1 MVMGTEGSTS
11 SNWNAGTECKCSVT
25 SRHEERAESMRG
37 TEEMV
42 NGEVLSTVLQENTEH
57 KKFLQVCEH
66 GVPIPL
72 FWNAVW

>member
-11 SNWNAGTECKCSVT
+11 SDWNAGMECKCSVT
-25 SRHEERAESMRG
+25 SRREERAESMRG
-37 TEEMV
+37 TEEIA
-42 NGEVLSTVLQENTEH
+42 NGEVSSVVLQGNTGH

-72 FWNAVW
+72 FWNAIW